1 MRAGV
6 SNPQSADD
14 APAGHGTVTILCA
27 RKGEV
32 YAVSDNFAFDPLSF
46 IAPLVRA
53 EYDRKRFRET
63 YCLPYGTRL
72 MLCDGF
78 AAQTVIVA
86 SGVKDGAVN
95 MKAARALGAVV
106 AGI

>member
-1 MRAGV
+1 MTTNAKHETGDAGRA
-6 SNPQSADD
+6 DM
-14 APAGHGTVTILCA
+14 GTVTILCA

-32 YAVSDNFAFDPLSF
+32 YLLPQHNPFARDPLSF
-46 IAPLVRA
+46 VAVPAGA

-63 YCLPYGTRL
+63 YLLPYGTRL
-72 MLCDGF
+72 LLCDGF

-95 MKAARALGAVV
+95 MKAARALGAVA
-106 AGI
+106 AG